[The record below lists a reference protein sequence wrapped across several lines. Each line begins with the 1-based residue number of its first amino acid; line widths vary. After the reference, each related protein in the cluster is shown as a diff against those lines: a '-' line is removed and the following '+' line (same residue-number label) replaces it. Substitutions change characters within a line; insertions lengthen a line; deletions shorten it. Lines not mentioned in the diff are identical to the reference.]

1 MGAQKAPEAL
11 STAGINP
18 LVDSQASHTGGSIQG
33 MLGLGTLTL
42 NPKPLN
48 PKPYQHEVPQLPTCC
63 DELRL
68 WIAEYGLR
76 QSNGQVS

>member
-42 NPKPLN
+42 NPQTLNPKPLN
-48 PKPYQHEVPQLPTCC
+48 P
-63 DELRL
+63 
-68 WIAEYGLR
+68 
-76 QSNGQVS
+76 

>member
-18 LVDSQASHTGGSIQG
+18 LVDSQASHTGGSVQG
-33 MLGLGTLTL
+33 MLGTLNPKHL

-48 PKPYQHEVPQLPTCC
+48 PKPLNP
-63 DELRL
+63 
-68 WIAEYGLR
+68 
-76 QSNGQVS
+76 